1 MSGFSIFRRR
11 ELQDPPFVKFVFA
24 DTVLAPLWLFVR
36 VYLGYQWLLA
46 GSHKVWGD
54 ERWIAVEGEDG
65 LSLKGFW
72 ERAVAI
78 PEEGSPKITYDW
90 YRDFLQY
97 MLDHEWYHW
106 MAWVISIGECTIGVM
121 LIVGAFTGLAA
132 LGGATL
138 NFNFLLAGTASTN
151 PVMFLGAVLVLLG
164 WKVAGWIGID
174 RWLLPALGTPWQPG
188 PLVKEA
194 LPGEARGGAAKAGP

>member
-1 MSGFSIFRRR
+1 MNFRIFQRRPL
-11 ELQDPPFVKFVFA
+11 EDPPFIKFVFA
-24 DTVLAPLWLFVR
+24 DTVLAPLWLLLR
-36 VYLGYQWLLA
+36 VYIGYQWLLA

-54 ERWIAVEGEDG
+54 DRWIAVEGEDG
-65 LSLKGFW
+65 LALRGFW

-78 PEEGSPKITYDW
+78 PEEGAPKITYDW

-97 MLDHEWYHW
+97 MLDHGWYNW
-106 MAWVISIGECTIGVM
+106 MAWVISIGEVTVGIA

-138 NFNFLLAGTASTN
+138 NFNFMLAGTASTN
-151 PVMFLGAVLVLLG
+151 PVLFLGAVLLLLG

-188 PLVKEA
+188 PLVRPQAE
-194 LPGEARGGAAKAGP
+194 